1 MIFDELRKIAKEYN
15 YKLPYW
21 LEKNIEPEIVFTNEN
36 NGKRNILLLHG
47 LFGAVSNWDNII
59 EPLKEFAN
67 PITISFPIASGK
79 ISDITIS
86 SLTLLTEYFIRKQNF
101 SNLIVCGNSL
111 GGHVALKLALE
122 SPHLFDKMILS
133 GSSGLYEHQVEKLP
147 LKPTAEF
154 VRNQMEK
161 VFFNKEFI
169 TDDGVKSIVDCLLN
183 KKTFLN
189 YVIAAKSAKHDNLE
203 NVLGNINKE
212 TLLLW
217 GEDDEVTPLDIAH
230 TFNKLISNSTL
241 KTIKSCGHAPM
252 IEHPKWFAD
261 EIKNFITK

>member
-1 MIFDELRKIAKEYN
+1 MIFDELRKIAKDNN
-15 YKLPYW
+15 YKLPSW
-21 LEKNIEPEIVFTNEN
+21 LEKNVEPEIEFTNEN

-47 LFGAVSNWDNII
+47 LFGAVSNWDSII
-59 EPLKEFAN
+59 EPLKEFSN
-67 PITISFPIASGK
+67 PIAISFPIATGK
-79 ISDITIS
+79 ISDISVS
-86 SLTLLTEYFIRKQNF
+86 SLTLLTEYFIRTQNF
-101 SNLIVCGNSL
+101 SDLIICGNSL

-122 SPHLFDKMILS
+122 SPELFSKMILS

-147 LKPTAEF
+147 LKPTSEF

-169 TDDGVKSIVDCLLN
+169 TDEGIKSIVDCLLN

-203 NVLGNINKE
+203 NILGKINKE

-217 GEDDEVTPLDIAH
+217 GEDDEVTPLDIARM
-230 TFNKLISNSTL
+230 FNTLIKNSTL
-241 KTIKSCGHAPM
+241 KTISSCGHAPM
-252 IEHPKWFAD
+252 IEHPEWFVE
-261 EIKNFITK
+261 EIKNFI